1 MQAREKE
8 RKRKRESAN
17 YSVNCFPFHCQEKKM
32 RKSIEGVGA
41 DARSQP
47 TQRGNGEQN
56 QSFIFSSLTDQLLYV
71 IHCLHRH

>member
-1 MQAREKE
+1 
-8 RKRKRESAN
+8 
-17 YSVNCFPFHCQEKKM
+17 M